1 MSVFRISIF
10 SIIFCLLGV
19 MPLSAE
25 NYQIVDISEL
35 LQGQLDTE
43 GSYID
48 YVANDRGD
56 IAILVDSALYFYS
69 TTEGLRK
76 IEDLPLG
83 EDMKLENLEALSNK
97 GVLIGTIEDS
107 SQRWFWGEFV
117 PFVYYPDKGL
127 ILLNKEV
134 LAGLEVESL
143 SVEDVNDHGVVVG
156 DAVYLEPED
165 YKDTIFTYDPEKG
178 FTLLEGSE
186 DMEAYKINNDGQ
198 ILMSKDSAYYLY
210 DPDAGYLLLD
220 VHGGGDEFLNNGG
233 IAAIEYGG
241 GVTVYFRNE
250 NNEIQRFYIP
260 EVDLEGMNDKGLLV
274 LEDED
279 ENVYTW
285 SLNKKK
291 LMEIPYIWEN
301 GEEDRLAAEDVNNE
315 GQVVGYAVVD
325 DRSILYLWDQA
336 NGTQDL
342 SSVFDIQGLH
352 LGMDL
357 NDRGE
362 ILLYDGYRLL
372 LLVPETS

>member
-1 MSVFRISIF
+1 
-10 SIIFCLLGV
+10 
-19 MPLSAE
+19 
-25 NYQIVDISEL
+25 
-35 LQGQLDTE
+35 
-43 GSYID
+43 
-48 YVANDRGD
+48 
-56 IAILVDSALYFYS
+56 
-69 TTEGLRK
+69 
-76 IEDLPLG
+76 
-83 EDMKLENLEALSNK
+83 
-97 GVLIGTIEDS
+97 
-107 SQRWFWGEFV
+107 
-117 PFVYYPDKGL
+117 
-127 ILLNKEV
+127 
-134 LAGLEVESL
+134 
-143 SVEDVNDHGVVVG
+143 
-156 DAVYLEPED
+156 
-165 YKDTIFTYDPEKG
+165 
-178 FTLLEGSE
+178 
-186 DMEAYKINNDGQ
+186 
-198 ILMSKDSAYYLY
+198 
-210 DPDAGYLLLD
+210 
-220 VHGGGDEFLNNGG
+220 
-233 IAAIEYGG
+233 
-241 GVTVYFRNE
+241 
-250 NNEIQRFYIP
+250 
-260 EVDLEGMNDKGLLV
+260 MNDKGLLV